1 MHMDPTAIV
10 VGSQYSSSHAR
21 SALPD
26 APVVE
31 RPAATQPAR
40 PRSATAALLMRMAL
54 RLDPFARPTQ
64 QM

>member
-1 MHMDPTAIV
+1 MDPTAIV
-10 VGSQYSSSHAR
+10 IGSRSCSSHAR

-31 RPAATQPAR
+31 RSVESRPAR
-40 PRSATAALLMRMAL
+40 PRSVTAALLVRMAA
-54 RLDPFARPTQ
+54 RLDSSVARATQ

>member
-1 MHMDPTAIV
+1 MDSTAIFIAAQ
-10 VGSQYSSSHAR
+10 SRSSHAR

-31 RPAATQPAR
+31 SSAARRPARA
-40 PRSATAALLMRMAL
+40 RSASAALLMRLAV
-54 RLDPFARPTQ
+54 RLDPRFTASTP

>member
-1 MHMDPTAIV
+1 MDTTAVFIAA
-10 VGSQYSSSHAR
+10 QTKSSHAR

-31 RPAATQPAR
+31 RPAATRPAR
-40 PRSATAALLMRMAL
+40 ARTASAALLMRMAV
-54 RLDPFARPTQ
+54 RLDPRFTASTP